1 MAKQPSEPMLLLPYS
16 EVMEL
21 LDAAREI
28 KNLVK
33 QIKRLE
39 QQQAALRGQFF
50 ELIERLRELD

>member
-50 ELIERLRELD
+50 ELAERLRELD